1 MKASK
6 GSWSNWMLKDE
17 HKHWKVKTVTSL
29 PIAFIDFICISD
41 QMSNLSA
48 SWESWHAQVSLPAGK
63 WAMGKLKFENSILWL
78 LWIQR
83 RKHGPPLWTG
93 SMDPLSLACA
103 RLSDSIVQ
111 TYLPS
116 PRAFFAFFF
125 FWTTFH
131 HYLGAWNRLP
141 VMGQVH
147 GNFYIFIERFWFF
160 LNNENWK
167 KKTEIVQK
175 YDLTR
180 RCRSL
185 L

>member
-1 MKASK
+1 
-6 GSWSNWMLKDE
+6 
-17 HKHWKVKTVTSL
+17 
-29 PIAFIDFICISD
+29 
-41 QMSNLSA
+41 
-48 SWESWHAQVSLPAGK
+48 
-63 WAMGKLKFENSILWL
+63 MGKLKFENSILWL

-167 KKTEIVQK
+167 KKNRNSTKIWFDETLSIATLKVISKGGITRSSTKTCIILRPFQELS
-175 YDLTR
+175 LT
-180 RCRSL
+180 L
-185 L
+185 